1 MCDCKNKIKII
12 LQNHKRC
19 RFDGT
24 ENISE
29 GIDIPVPIIID
40 IPVPIIIDIH
50 VPIIIDI
57 PVPIIIDIP
66 IIHEPI
72 SAPVIE
78 PIIEII
84 EPIIEIIEEY
94 EEDIELTDISPQEL
108 IEQEELEKRIQDEL
122 SLIQLTKLLKKKPR
136 KVNN

>member
-40 IPVPIIIDIH
+40 IPII
-50 VPIIIDI
+50 P
-57 PVPIIIDIP
+57 
-66 IIHEPI
+66 EPI

-78 PIIEII
+78 IVDIIDIIDIIETT
-84 EPIIEIIEEY
+84 EGIEEP

-108 IEQEELEKRIQDEL
+108 IEQEQHEKRIQDEL